1 MKSSNFISK
10 FILVLFAVSAFC
22 VTSSYAQGITVN
34 ARAYLQGA
42 LTSSFGTGTT
52 HDRPLMRDDLRNN
65 PFTDT
70 RVIPDNDIYQ
80 TPLVVNEYVT
90 IDVTNSFTHVACGTY
105 SQYQTIIEPFS
116 VFSVTGEDA
125 IVDWIFVEL
134 RDKNDYASVVA
145 TRSGLV
151 QRDGD
156 IVDLDGT
163 SALFFPDVAA
173 DSYFLV
179 VRHRNHLGAMTKYPK
194 TPEELA
200 DLIDFSDL
208 DTDVFDFANSDSEF
222 NYSGLALNTMN
233 VDGYEIRAMW
243 AGDSNADGKVI
254 FRGDDSDLT
263 VLHEE
268 IAGFDMTLNPMF
280 KLDFQL
286 SVGYLQGDIDMNG
299 KAKFD
304 NPNDDRNLYAVQVVL
319 YDQNE
324 KNIAN
329 FAHLVEQ
336 LPE

>member
-1 MKSSNFISK
+1 MKSSNFIPK
-10 FILVLFAVSAFC
+10 FILILFAVSAFC
-22 VTSSYAQGITVN
+22 VSSNYAQGITVN

-80 TPLVVNEYVT
+80 TPLVVNDYVT
-90 IDVTNSFTHVACGTY
+90 IDVTGNFTHVACGAY
-105 SQYQTIIEPFS
+105 SQFQTIAQPIS

-125 IVDWIFVEL
+125 IVDWVFVEL
-134 RDKNDYASVVA
+134 RDENDYTNIVA

-163 SALFFPDVAA
+163 SALFFPDVATA
-173 DSYFLV
+173 NYYLV
-179 VRHRNHLGAMTKYPK
+179 VRHRNHLGVMTQSPK

-200 DLIDFSDL
+200 ELIDFSDL
-208 DTDVFDFANSDSEF
+208 NMNVFDFADSDSEF
-222 NYSGLALNTMN
+222 DYSGMALNTMN
-233 VDGYEIRAMW
+233 IDGYEIRAMW
-243 AGDSNADGKVI
+243 AGDCNADGKVI
-254 FRGDDSDLT
+254 FRGEDNDLT
-263 VLHEE
+263 ILHEE
-268 IAGFDMTLNPMF
+268 IAGFDMTLNPMY

-304 NPNDDRNLYAVQVVL
+304 NPNDDRNILVVQVVL
-319 YDQNE
+319 FDLNT
-324 KNIAN
+324 KNITN

-336 LPE
+336 LP